1 MESIILEI
9 PSKVA
14 SQMKLPPNRA
24 KDIIM
29 RELVLRLY
37 EERIITSGQGAA
49 LLNMN
54 RMAFERFL
62 SENCIAFHSDSEDL
76 TKDISCLE
84 NAI

>member
-14 SQMKLPPNRA
+14 SQIKLPPNRA
-24 KDIIM
+24 KEIIM

-37 EERIITSGQGAA
+37 EERIITSGQGAV

-54 RMAFERFL
+54 RMEFERFL
-62 SENCIAFHSDSEDL
+62 SENFIAFHSDPEEL
-76 TKDISCLE
+76 KKDISSLE
-84 NAI
+84 SAV

>member
-1 MESIILEI
+1 MQSIILEI

-14 SQMKLPPNRA
+14 SQIKLPPNRA

-37 EERIITSGQGAA
+37 QERIITSGQGAA

-54 RMAFERFL
+54 RMEFERFL
-62 SENCIAFHSDSEDL
+62 SENFIAFHGDSEELKD
-76 TKDISCLE
+76 DISSLE
-84 NAI
+84 NVV

>member
-14 SQMKLPPNRA
+14 SQIKLPPNRA

-37 EERIITSGQGAA
+37 EEGIITSGQGAA

-54 RMAFERFL
+54 RMEFERFL
-62 SENCIAFHSDSEDL
+62 SENFIAFHSDSEEL
-76 TKDISCLE
+76 KKDISALE
-84 NAI
+84 SSV

>member
-9 PSKVA
+9 PSKGA
-14 SQMKLPPNRA
+14 SQIKFPPNKA

-29 RELVLRLY
+29 RELGLKLY

-54 RMAFERFL
+54 RMEFERFL
-62 SENCIAFHSDSEDL
+62 SEKFNRCVKMASCVSFH
-76 TKDISCLE
+76 
-84 NAI
+84 

>member
-14 SQMKLPPNRA
+14 SQIKLPPNRA
-24 KDIIM
+24 KLIIM
-29 RELVLRLY
+29 QELVLRLY

-54 RMAFERFL
+54 RMEFERFL
-62 SENCIAFHSDSEDL
+62 SGNFIAFHSDSEEL
-76 TKDISCLE
+76 QMDISSLE